1 MAQAPA
7 PAGRSIAGPG
17 AGRKARPE
25 SLAVRIKQN
34 GLAYL
39 LLAPT
44 LLLITAVVF
53 YPILNTFL
61 MSLSEVN
68 SVAQP
73 TGFTGLKH
81 YVELF
86 HTPLF
91 WRVLG
96 QTAMWTLLVVGI
108 TTLIAMP
115 VALALNMQFPGRR
128 LARAM
133 LIIPWAAS
141 LMINAIIWR
150 WILDGQ
156 YSIINALLFKLKL
169 IDEPVIWLGEAKV
182 AWAAIIFV
190 GILVSIPFTSFSLLA
205 GLQSIPHELYEA
217 ARVDGAG
224 FWSSFWHIT
233 VPLMRQPMTV
243 TTLMNVIYVFNS
255 FPIIWVLTEGGPAY
269 RTDILITY
277 LYKEAFRNGRFG
289 PASAMA
295 VITFLLL
302 LAFSLGFTRLTAEQG
317 RKGEEAQ
324 SGKQALG

>member
-1 MAQAPA
+1 MAEAPA
-7 PAGRSIAGPG
+7 TTTRPASGP
-17 AGRKARPE
+17 RTRPD
-25 SLAVRIKQN
+25 SLQAQRTQTR
-34 GLAYL
+34 LAYL
-39 LLAPT
+39 FLAPS

-53 YPILNTFL
+53 YPIFNTFL

-73 TGFTGLKH
+73 TGFAGLKH

-86 HTPLF
+86 TTQLF

-96 QTAMWTLLVVGI
+96 QTGTWTLLVVSI
-108 TTLIAMP
+108 TTVIAMP
-115 VALALNMQFPGRR
+115 VALALNMRFRGRR
-128 LARAM
+128 LARGL

-156 YSIINALLFKLKL
+156 YSIINAGLFSLNL
-169 IDEPVIWLGEAKV
+169 IEEPIIWLGEARL
-182 AWAAIIFV
+182 AWIAIIFV

-224 FWSSFWHIT
+224 FWHAFWSIT
-233 VPLMRQPMTV
+233 VPLMRQALTV

-295 VITFLLL
+295 VLTFVILLL
-302 LAFSLGFTRLTAEQG
+302 FSLVFTRLTAEQNH
-317 RKGEEAQ
+317 KGEVGLRGNEAD
-324 SGKQALG
+324 G

>member
-1 MAQAPA
+1 MSQVPL
-7 PAGRSIAGPG
+7 PVHRGSIDSGTP
-17 AGRKARPE
+17 RKARAE
-25 SLAVRIKQN
+25 SLWVRVSR
-34 GLAYL
+34 GRLAYVF
-39 LLAPT
+39 LAPT
-44 LLLITAVVF
+44 LILITAVVF
-53 YPILNTFL
+53 YPIFNTFV

-68 SVAQP
+68 AVAQP
-73 TGFTGLKH
+73 VRFVGLAN
-81 YVELF
+81 YTALF
-86 HTPLF
+86 GNPLF

-96 QTAMWTLLVVGI
+96 QTTMWTVLVVGI
-108 TTLIAMP
+108 TTLVSMP

-128 LARAM
+128 LARAL

-156 YSIINALLFKLKL
+156 YSIINAALLKVGLLK
-169 IDEPVIWLGEAKV
+169 EPIIWLGEAGV
-182 AWAAIIFV
+182 AWFAIIFV

-205 GLQSIPHELYEA
+205 GLQSIPAELYEA

-224 FWSSFWHIT
+224 FWTSFRYIT
-233 VPLMRQPMTV
+233 LPLMRQAMTV

-302 LAFSLGFTRLTAEQG
+302 LTFSLTFVRLTTEKE
-317 RKGEEAQ
+317 RKVESRGGE
-324 SGKQALG
+324 ALG

>member
-1 MAQAPA
+1 MSQAPVSLK
-7 PAGRSIAGPG
+7 GRPTGPG
-17 AGRKARPE
+17 TGRQVQAE
-25 SLAVRIKQN
+25 STLTRLGRGAMPFLFV
-34 GLAYL
+34 
-39 LLAPT
+39 APT
-44 LLLITAVVF
+44 LLLISAVVF
-53 YPILNTFL
+53 YPIFNTFL
-61 MSLSEVN
+61 MSLSHVN

-73 TGFTGLKH
+73 TGFAGLQH
-81 YVELF
+81 YTELF
-86 HTPLF
+86 RTPLF

-96 QTAMWTLLVVGI
+96 QTAVWTGLVVGI
-108 TTLIAMP
+108 TTTIAMP

-128 LARAM
+128 IARAV

-141 LMINAIIWR
+141 LTINAIIWR

-156 YSIINALLFKLKL
+156 YSIITALLMRLGW
-169 IDEPVIWLGEAKV
+169 IEEPIVWLGTPAEAWV
-182 AWAAIIFV
+182 AIIFV

-205 GLQSIPHELYEA
+205 GLQSIPGELYEA

-224 FWSSFWHIT
+224 FWLGFRHIT
-233 VPLMRQPMTV
+233 LPMMRQALTV

-295 VITFLLL
+295 MITFLIL
-302 LAFSLGFTRLTAEQG
+302 LAFSLGFTRLTAERERREDYGGSQAQG
-317 RKGEEAQ
+317 
-324 SGKQALG
+324 

>member
-1 MAQAPA
+1 MSDVPV
-7 PAGRSIAGPG
+7 PVRRSSDG
-17 AGRKARPE
+17 PE
-25 SLAVRIKQN
+25 SPRRVRTDSLWAGIRRG

-39 LLAPT
+39 FLAPT
-44 LLLITAVVF
+44 LTLITVVVF
-53 YPILNTFL
+53 YPIFNTFV

-73 TGFTGLKH
+73 VRFVGLAN
-81 YVELF
+81 YRTLLE
-86 HTPLF
+86 TPLF

-96 QTAMWTLLVVGI
+96 QTGMWTGLVVGI
-108 TTLIAMP
+108 TTLISLP

-128 LARAM
+128 LARAF

-141 LMINAIIWR
+141 LMINAIVWR

-156 YSIINALLFKLKL
+156 YSIINGLLFRLGL
-169 IDEPVIWLGEAKV
+169 INEPIIWLGEARL
-182 AWAAIIFV
+182 AWVAIIFV
-190 GILVSIPFTSFSLLA
+190 GILVSVPFTSFSLLA
-205 GLQSIPHELYEA
+205 GLQSIPGELYEA

-224 FWSSFWHIT
+224 FWRAFAHIT
-233 VPLMRQPMTV
+233 VPLLRPVLTV

-302 LAFSLGFTRLTAEQG
+302 LAFSLVFTRLTAD
-317 RKGEEAQ
+317 RKGESRGGETHR
-324 SGKQALG
+324 

>member
-1 MAQAPA
+1 MSQAPLPVRRGA
-7 PAGRSIAGPG
+7 IGPG
-17 AGRKARPE
+17 VPGKAGPE
-25 SLAVRIKQN
+25 SLWVRIGRGK
-34 GLAYL
+34 LAYL
-39 LLAPT
+39 FLAPT
-44 LLLITAVVF
+44 LILITAVVF
-53 YPILNTFL
+53 YPIFNTFV

-68 SVAQP
+68 AVAQP
-73 TGFTGLKH
+73 IRFVGLAN
-81 YVELF
+81 YTALF
-86 HTPLF
+86 RTPLF

-96 QTAMWTLLVVGI
+96 QTTMWTVLVVGI
-108 TTLIAMP
+108 TTVVSMP

-128 LARAM
+128 IARAL

-156 YSIINALLFKLKL
+156 YSIINALLTRLGL
-169 IDEPVIWLGEAKV
+169 IQEPIIWLGEVGV
-182 AWAAIIFV
+182 AWFAIIFV

-205 GLQSIPHELYEA
+205 GLQSIPAELYEA

-224 FWSSFWHIT
+224 FGHSFRLIT
-233 VPLMRQPMTV
+233 LPLLRQALTV
-243 TTLMNVIYVFNS
+243 TTVMNVIYVFNS

-302 LAFSLGFTRLTAEQG
+302 LAFSLTFSKLATEKERKVEGVGEQARG
-317 RKGEEAQ
+317 
-324 SGKQALG
+324 

>member
-1 MAQAPA
+1 MAVGTEVRGQAHR
-7 PAGRSIAGPG
+7 GIVRGPVIRG
-17 AGRKARPE
+17 
-25 SLAVRIKQN
+25 

-39 LLAPT
+39 FLAPT

-53 YPILNTFL
+53 YPILNTFI

-68 SVAQP
+68 AVAQP
-73 TGFTGLKH
+73 VRFVGLAN
-81 YVELF
+81 YTALF
-86 HTPLF
+86 RAPLF

-96 QTAMWTLLVVGI
+96 QTVLWTGLVVGV
-108 TTLIAMP
+108 TTVISMP

-128 LARAM
+128 IARAL

-156 YSIINALLFKLKL
+156 YSIINALLFKLHL
-169 IDEPVIWLGEAKV
+169 ITEPVIWLGEVSV
-182 AWAAIIFV
+182 AWVAIIFV

-205 GLQSIPHELYEA
+205 GLQSIPAELYEA

-224 FWSSFWHIT
+224 FWLGFTHIT
-233 VPLMRQPMTV
+233 LPLMRQALKV

-289 PASAMA
+289 PAAAMA
-295 VITFLLL
+295 VITFILLL
-302 LAFSLGFTRLTAEQG
+302 TFSLTFSRLTAE
-317 RKGEEAQ
+317 RAEKKEES
-324 SGKQALG
+324 SGDEALG

>member
-1 MAQAPA
+1 MSQVPA
-7 PAGRSIAGPG
+7 PGYPASTGRGVG
-17 AGRKARPE
+17 AQLNRDGLWAQVVRGR
-25 SLAVRIKQN
+25 
-34 GLAYL
+34 LAYL
-39 LLAPT
+39 FLAPT
-44 LLLITAVVF
+44 LILIFAVVF
-53 YPILNTFL
+53 YPIFNTFV

-68 SVAQP
+68 AVAQP
-73 TGFTGLKH
+73 VRFVGLGN
-81 YVELF
+81 YTALF
-86 HTPLF
+86 RTPLF
-91 WRVLG
+91 WRVLS
-96 QTAMWTLLVVGI
+96 QTAMWTGLVVSI
-108 TTLIAMP
+108 TTVISMP
-115 VALALNMQFPGRR
+115 VALALNLKFPGRR
-128 LARAM
+128 IARAM

-156 YSIINALLFKLKL
+156 YSIINALLFKLHL
-169 IDEPVIWLGEAKV
+169 IQEPIIWTGEATV
-182 AWAAIIFV
+182 AWVAIISV

-205 GLQSIPHELYEA
+205 GLQSIPAELYEA

-224 FWSSFWHIT
+224 FGTAFVHIT
-233 VPLMRQPMTV
+233 FPLMRQALMV

-302 LAFSLGFTRLTAEQG
+302 LAFSLSFAKLTAERE
-317 RKGEEAQ
+317 RKGESSGNEAR
-324 SGKQALG
+324 G